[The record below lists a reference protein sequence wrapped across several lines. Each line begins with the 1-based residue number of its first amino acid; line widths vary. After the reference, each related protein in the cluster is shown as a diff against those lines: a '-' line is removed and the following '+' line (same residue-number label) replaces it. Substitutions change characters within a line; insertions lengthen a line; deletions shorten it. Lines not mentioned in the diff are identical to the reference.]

1 MFEYILLDKN
11 TTIHDARRIKSLC
24 AGLSYHVN
32 LIPINSTPNTAVK
45 PELKPASKSKTAD
58 FWQALKDFNISATT
72 RRTLGED
79 ISGACGQLRRSKMI
93 DN

>member
-1 MFEYILLDKN
+1 MTRDGIL
-11 TTIHDARRIKSLC
+11 A
-24 AGLSYHVN
+24 LSEEELGNIVEFDFFKRSGN
-32 LIPINSTPNTAVK
+32 GGQKRNKTSSAVRVI
-45 PELKPASKSKTAD
+45 
-58 FWQALKDFNISATT
+58 LKDFNISATT